1 MAARGGRGG
10 WAGDKTKRYMMVG
23 TKDALPAGGK
33 TGVVAPVPINT
44 PSLRQEIQGDNGGT
58 AAINRSGSGGGW
70 GSAVVSSASANS
82 AAGQSIAS
90 GKGKGRRDGSGRQRG
105 DDVFTR
111 HFPDLRAGLEQ
122 AEKLDAVTKASSKVA
137 PLRKPKS
144 EPAKDQGPSLR
155 PRAMLKPT
163 GSAGGGSTATAAA
176 QAAIADAVHNRVATA
191 PKPEERRRPMAS
203 FADEISSK
211 SRWAE
216 RPLQEGGSRGRG
228 AGRGT
233 GGTWEM
239 NKERGRDSGQSGH
252 GFERAERGRRDA
264 FPEKEDR
271 RSFRQ
276 NSNRSAM
283 NSTRGRESIFGS
295 GAHVGVASSTQDST
309 SKGSSTTPSTTYV
322 RQHGPPPRKVA
333 TPATTPA
340 PAAQQEQPLVSQ
352 QPTRSSAYSASK
364 PSSDQSHGDP
374 WGKSAETPSKWRS
387 ASPSIP
393 QPAMDAPPEAP
404 PMPDSPSSQSG
415 SYVRA
420 HGPPRRSGWEGQA
433 DERGETSVS
442 SSCPDHDAGGEPTS
456 RFGGS
461 WGTPEQ
467 GQNAMDKDSSA
478 GIERT
483 QSGRWREPA
492 GSLAPPP
499 HPTNTRW
506 KEPKE
511 EPRAGARRW
520 KAREDGQM
528 GGGRWGRSAEEDAD
542 IDDSSAAPPTM
553 ASSPSLNS
561 SWKES
566 ADDGWGLEVPKH
578 ARGDS
583 DMSATASTSEKLEQ
597 QEQPLEGGGGS
608 VEVGVG
614 ADVSSEKP
622 AEGLDAKVSSVT
634 PAEGIPSENATSFG
648 GSFAQQQQAHPVIP
662 KSSWEPQLP
671 RGAGGDLW
679 ETPGNGRDHHTQ
691 QQRPGQAGAST
702 SGGSSRPWS
711 DPWGTSGFGLSAS
724 GDQRPGSIASF
735 LDNAP
740 EEPRKDRYLP
750 PALRNR
756 NPSHENEEEAANIP
770 LAAEE
775 IDTNR
780 SSLPDVASADVS
792 AQDLVMSGG
801 GSMRTDSPDGSS
813 AMKAPLY
820 EQQQQQQQQQVP
832 LEEWQQGGAQA
843 SRRSQQNQTAHAMEP
858 QLQQQQPVHQ
868 SHQPASQPLHL
879 HEHANLDRGYQR
891 NPSEGFSSFQPQK
904 HQMQDPG
911 LHQFQAEHF
920 QAQAY
925 QNQQPAS
932 RGPLPEQH
940 LPRHQYQSDHLPVQR
955 QHYNQVQV

>member
-1 MAARGGRGG
+1 ARSNGRFGLT
-10 WAGDKTKRYMMVG
+10 GDKTKRYMMVG
-23 TKDALPAGGK
+23 KDALPAGAK
-33 TGVVAPVPINT
+33 SGVVAPVPINT
-44 PSLRQEIQGDNGGT
+44 PSLRQEIQGDNAGT

-70 GSAVVSSASANS
+70 GSAVASSASANS
-82 AAGQSIAS
+82 AAGQSVAS

-137 PLRKPKS
+137 PLRKPKA

-163 GSAGGGSTATAAA
+163 GSAGGGSAATAAA
-176 QAAIADAVHNRVATA
+176 QAAIADAVHNRVAAA

-203 FADEISSK
+203 FADEISTK

-216 RPLQEGGSRGRG
+216 RPSQEVGSRGRG

-239 NKERGRDSGQSGH
+239 NKERGRDSGQGGR

-309 SKGSSTTPSTTYV
+309 SKGSSKTPSTTYV
-322 RQHGPPPRKVA
+322 RQHGPPPRKVV

-364 PSSDQSHGDP
+364 PSNDQSHGDP

-387 ASPSIP
+387 ASPSNP

-420 HGPPRRSGWEGQA
+420 HGPPRRSGREGQT
-433 DERGETSVS
+433 DERGETSIS
-442 SSCPDHDAGGEPTS
+442 SSRPDHDAGGEPTS

-461 WGTPEQ
+461 WGAPEQ
-467 GQNAMDKDSSA
+467 GQNAMDKDSLA
-478 GIERT
+478 GLERT
-483 QSGRWREPA
+483 QSGRWKEPA

-553 ASSPSLNS
+553 ASSP
-561 SWKES
+561 
-566 ADDGWGLEVPKH
+566 LELVP
-578 ARGDS
+578 
-583 DMSATASTSEKLEQ
+583 TSQ
-597 QEQPLEGGGGS
+597 
-608 VEVGVG
+608 
-614 ADVSSEKP
+614 
-622 AEGLDAKVSSVT
+622 
-634 PAEGIPSENATSFG
+634 
-648 GSFAQQQQAHPVIP
+648 
-662 KSSWEPQLP
+662 
-671 RGAGGDLW
+671 
-679 ETPGNGRDHHTQ
+679 
-691 QQRPGQAGAST
+691 
-702 SGGSSRPWS
+702 
-711 DPWGTSGFGLSAS
+711 
-724 GDQRPGSIASF
+724 
-735 LDNAP
+735 
-740 EEPRKDRYLP
+740 
-750 PALRNR
+750 
-756 NPSHENEEEAANIP
+756 
-770 LAAEE
+770 
-775 IDTNR
+775 
-780 SSLPDVASADVS
+780 
-792 AQDLVMSGG
+792 
-801 GSMRTDSPDGSS
+801 
-813 AMKAPLY
+813 
-820 EQQQQQQQQQVP
+820 
-832 LEEWQQGGAQA
+832 WQQGGAQA
-843 SRRSQQNQTAHAMEP
+843 SRRSQQNQTAHAVEP

-955 QHYNQVQV
+955 Q